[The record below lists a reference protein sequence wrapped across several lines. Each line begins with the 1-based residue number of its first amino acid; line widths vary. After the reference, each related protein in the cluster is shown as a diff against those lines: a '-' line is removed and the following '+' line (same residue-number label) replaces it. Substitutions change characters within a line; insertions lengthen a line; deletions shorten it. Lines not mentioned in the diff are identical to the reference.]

1 MTKRL
6 RKANHQQKATT
17 TPSPYLI
24 AGIGAVLLVIVG
36 AFFLLRGSDEEVTEE
51 IDPNFTPEVTG
62 SPRLEVAEDTQ
73 DFGDVPFEQMVT
85 STFRIKNVGDEPLVF
100 QREPQVEL
108 VRGC

>member
-6 RKANHQQKATT
+6 RKASHRQKTT
-17 TPSPYLI
+17 TSPYLI
-24 AGIGAVLLVIVG
+24 AGIGTVLLVIVG
-36 AFFLLRGSDEEVTEE
+36 AFFLLRGGDEDVTKE
-51 IDPNFTPEVTG
+51 IDPNFTPDVTG
-62 SPRLEVAEDTQ
+62 SPRLEVAQDIQ

-85 STFRIKNVGDEPLVF
+85 SAFTIKNVGDEPLVI

>member
-6 RKANHQQKATT
+6 RKANHQQKAAT

-24 AGIGAVLLVIVG
+24 AGIGTVLLVIVG
-36 AFFLLRGSDEEVTEE
+36 AFLLLRGGDEEITEE

-62 SPRLEVAEDTQ
+62 SPRLEVAEDIQ

-85 STFRIKNVGDEPLVF
+85 SSFRIKNVGDEPLVF